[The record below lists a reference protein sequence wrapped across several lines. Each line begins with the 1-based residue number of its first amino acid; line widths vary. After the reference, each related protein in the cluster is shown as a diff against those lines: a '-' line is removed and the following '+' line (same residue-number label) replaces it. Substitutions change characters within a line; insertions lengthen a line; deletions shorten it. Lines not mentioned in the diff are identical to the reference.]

1 MRRQEIVRRL
11 GGLLL
16 LAGVLAAT
24 SVGPLTAQTTT
35 GTIRGY
41 VKDQNGAPLSGAQ
54 VQATNVATSV
64 ARSTTTGSDGSY
76 VLPGLSPGTYDVI
89 ARHIGNSPARRRIVV
104 QIGATLLADFALPAG
119 AVTLAPVV
127 VQAANPAETRTSE
140 VATNVTPLQ
149 IQQLP
154 LPHSRLHR
162 ARAVS
167 CLVF

>member
-1 MRRQEIVRRL
+1 MRRQDIVQRL
-11 GGLLL
+11 GRLLL
-16 LAGVLAAT
+16 FAGVLA
-24 SVGPLTAQTTT
+24 VLGGRGLVAQTTT

-104 QIGATLLADFALPAG
+104 QTEAI
-119 AVTLAPVV
+119 
-127 VQAANPAETRTSE
+127 R
-140 VATNVTPLQ
+140 LQ
-149 IQQLP
+149 
-154 LPHSRLHR
+154 RD
-162 ARAVS
+162 ARS
-167 CLVF
+167 

>member
-1 MRRQEIVRRL
+1 
-11 GGLLL
+11 
-16 LAGVLAAT
+16 
-24 SVGPLTAQTTT
+24 
-35 GTIRGY
+35 
-41 VKDQNGAPLSGAQ
+41 GA
-54 VQATNVATSV
+54 
-64 ARSTTTGSDGSY
+64 Y

-89 ARHIGNSPARRRIVV
+89 ARHIGHSPARRRIVV

-154 LPHSRLHR
+154 TPSRNFLDLAVLAPGVTVTRIGSAASR
-162 ARAVS
+162 ARSPPAGS
-167 CLVF
+167 PRRR